1 MKPINYMAAT
11 CAAMMLVLGGQ
22 SYAADLGGNC
32 CADLEE
38 RVAELEA
45 TAARKG
51 NRKVTLEV
59 SGQVNEAVM
68 FHDIDGTSV
77 PQTSIIGNN
86 GLNETRV
93 RFRGEGKISEEWSA
107 GFLIEIGTGGDL
119 HIRHEML
126 YIKSKSVGTLS
137 LGTTSTATDGIFEI
151 DLSESG
157 HVSGPLDL
165 QPALGVFAPG
175 YSLIPSFD
183 GGRKQVVKWLS
194 PDGLPVSLSA
204 SITDEDTYD
213 VALRAAGDIG
223 QFRLA
228 GGIGYR
234 KDELTITWAPPGIE
248 AETIS
253 GSLSVMHL
261 PSGLFVSGSAGQI
274 KAGGY
279 ELRGYAG
286 KAGVKRKFSAVGDT
300 TLFGEY
306 GRIESPDVTFKPDYF
321 GIGFN
326 QSIDG
331 AAMDIYLNARRYSS
345 DGLTSPDEATVV
357 IVGARIQF

>member
-1 MKPINYMAAT
+1 MTSKFTVAT
-11 CAAMMLVLGGQ
+11 IAAMMLLGGQ
-22 SYAADLGGNC
+22 SIVQAADLGGNC
-32 CADLEE
+32 CADLEG
-38 RVAELEA
+38 RIAELEA
-45 TAARKG
+45 TTARKG
-51 NRKVTLEV
+51 NVKVTLEV

-68 FHDIDGTSV
+68 FHDIDGSAV
-77 PQTSIIGNN
+77 PQASIIGSN

-93 RFRGEGKISEEWSA
+93 RFRGEGKISQEWSA
-107 GFLIEIGTGGDL
+107 GFLIEIGTSGDL

-126 YIKSKSVGTLS
+126 YIKSKSVGMLA
-137 LGTTSTATDGIFEI
+137 LGKTSTATDGIFEI

-175 YSLIPSFD
+175 FSLIPSFD
-183 GGRKQVVKWLS
+183 GGRKQVVKWVS
-194 PDGLPVSLSA
+194 PEGMPVSLSA

-213 VALRAAGDIG
+213 VALRAAGDLG

-228 GGIGYR
+228 GGVGYR
-234 KDELTITWAPPGIE
+234 KDQLTISWAPPGIE

-253 GSLSVMHL
+253 GSFSVMHV

-274 KAGGY
+274 KAAGY

-286 KAGVKRKFSAVGDT
+286 KAGFKRKFSPVGDT
-300 TLFGEY
+300 TLYAEY
-306 GRIESPDVTFKPDYF
+306 GRIESPDVAFKPDYF

-331 AAMDIYLNARRYSS
+331 AAMDLYINGRRYSS